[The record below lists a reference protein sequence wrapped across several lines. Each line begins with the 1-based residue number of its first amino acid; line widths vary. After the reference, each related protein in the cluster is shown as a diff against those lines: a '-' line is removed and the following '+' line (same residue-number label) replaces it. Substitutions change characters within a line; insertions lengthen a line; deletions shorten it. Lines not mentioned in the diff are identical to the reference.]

1 MIRRGQK
8 KDIATIL
15 EMVSDTI
22 EIMKEE
28 HNDQWDEVYPTEV
41 VFEKD
46 VQNGSLYVLEE
57 EGRVVGSIT
66 VDQNE
71 PVEYERILWEKKGP
85 AYTFHRLVV
94 NPHERG
100 KGVAQKLIAYA
111 EEVAI
116 HNQVPYMKI
125 DTYSLNKKAQNLFGK
140 SGYKKAGEMEFQ
152 GKTHPFYC
160 YEKILASKS

>member
-8 KDIATIL
+8 EDLDMIL
-15 EMVSDTI
+15 EMVSGTV

-28 HNDQWDEVYPTEV
+28 HNDQWDEIYPTALI
-41 VFEKD
+41 FEKD

-71 PVEYERILWEKKGP
+71 PIEYKGISWEEEGP

-100 KGVAQKLIAYA
+100 KGAALKLIAHA
-111 EEVAI
+111 EEVAF
-116 HNQVPYMKI
+116 HNRVPHMKI
-125 DTYSLNKKAQNLFGK
+125 DTYS
-140 SGYKKAGEMEFQ
+140 
-152 GKTHPFYC
+152 
-160 YEKILASKS
+160 